1 MHYYNGALEV
11 RLGYVSYKLFNW
23 LLDKEAVAKKNNKDI
38 WDVEEIV
45 EGAEFDDSS
54 DPRPRPE

>member
-1 MHYYNGALEV
+1 MHYYNDSCGDINSKHV
-11 RLGYVSYKLFNW
+11 LG
-23 LLDKEAVAKKNNKDI
+23 KEAITKKSNKDI

-54 DPRPRPE
+54 DPRPQPE